1 MAFPARPQPAAPTHA
16 SAHRIRR
23 KSPLQSCRAI
33 RRSLVHTNLYEQASP
48 QADRGSR
55 CNPASAS
62 PNPWRNPHSARGT
75 AATHF
80 PRFRALALFG
90 RRPPERVV
98 RPSSRR
104 PKTCTRAEQDSRAD
118 GKKRPPVGGLQQSSF
133 VSWFL
138 AAFGELIRVLFLH
151 RFLNLCF
158 HSVEV
163 EARPPLHGRILEGGL
178 GQLPDL
184 LLDEHEA
191 PELV

>member
-104 PKTCTRAEQDSRAD
+104 PKTCTQHTSGSRRRPQNHLAD
-118 GKKRPPVGGLQQSSF
+118 YTAAPRLSKFGAIFELFQLSPGGSASKWRSADRRCVQRHASCQRSPNVRLRM
-133 VSWFL
+133 
-138 AAFGELIRVLFLH
+138 LI
-151 RFLNLCF
+151 
-158 HSVEV
+158 
-163 EARPPLHGRILEGGL
+163 
-178 GQLPDL
+178 
-184 LLDEHEA
+184 
-191 PELV
+191 

>member
-104 PKTCTRAEQDSRAD
+104 PKTCTKA
-118 GKKRPPVGGLQQSSF
+118 
-133 VSWFL
+133 
-138 AAFGELIRVLFLH
+138 
-151 RFLNLCF
+151 
-158 HSVEV
+158 EV
-163 EARPPLHGRILEGGL
+163 ELANADFRFTPQSRHPAGGL
-178 GQLPDL
+178 GCPFCAAKNRHCRLATARWLRLWIRLLWQNDFRRWRSKARLPYRDSS
-184 LLDEHEA
+184 
-191 PELV
+191 